1 MGVDDLS
8 GQLLLA
14 TPALLDPNFHRAVI
28 LVLDHGEHG
37 AMGIILNRPL
47 EVRVDAVL
55 PAWQPYVTDP
65 AVLFQGGP
73 VGLDSALG
81 LVALPGDRPEPAGV
95 RRIDGS
101 LALVDL
107 DTEPESVV
115 RQLSGI
121 RVFAGYAGWGSEQ
134 LEREIRE
141 GSWYVVPA
149 EPRDPFTAEPSLLWR
164 QVLRRQPGE
173 LSYVANFPEDP
184 SLN

>member
-1 MGVDDLS
+1 VVDLT

-14 TPALLDPNFHRAVI
+14 TPSLLDPNFHRAVI
-28 LVLDHGEHG
+28 LLLDHGDHG

-55 PAWQPYVTDP
+55 PTWQPHVTEP

-81 LVALPGDRPEPAGV
+81 LVALPGDLPEPGGV

-107 DTEPESVV
+107 DTEPETVV
-115 RQLSGI
+115 GQLSGI
-121 RVFAGYAGWGSEQ
+121 RVFAGYAGWGTDQ

-149 EPRDPFTAEPSLLWR
+149 EPRDPFTAEPALLWR

-173 LSYVANFPEDP
+173 LSYLASFPEDP

>member
-1 MGVDDLS
+1 MEDLS

-28 LVLDHGEHG
+28 LLLDHGDHG

-55 PAWQPYVTDP
+55 PTWQPHVTEP

-81 LVALPGDRPEPAGV
+81 LVALPGDLPEPGGV

-107 DTEPESVV
+107 DTEPETVV
-115 RQLSGI
+115 GQLSGI
-121 RVFAGYAGWGSEQ
+121 RVFAGYAGWGSDQ
-134 LEREIRE
+134 LEHEIRE